1 MARFSAWFVWKKGF
15 KTFTKNKSKTLPIL
29 ILLVFAIAFG
39 TLMFNMQDFRS
50 RMIEEIKEYT
60 NVPDATAY
68 FDSTPKTLIEQQLEN
83 ITDNGLKD
91 SEMRMLMMIEFKVFG
106 EKYDG
111 MVIGLDLSKKSHM
124 HALVD
129 EEKEEIDDYEFAINQ
144 GFANRIDLE
153 IGDELTVSYGSIKKE
168 VKVKNVGYNAEFQF
182 SPLHTNVA
190 FPSIRPYPIL
200 YVDLYYL
207 NENFLN
213 LNQTNAIV
221 NQFLYQVK
229 DDSESDEVEKNIQ
242 EALKAYSVEIV
253 PLEDQA
259 FFKSMSEDEESD
271 RQMMMFLTI
280 ILLAGAI
287 ITLILVMNKLV
298 EEDLKSISVFQA
310 LGANKREITASYLL
324 FNIIIVSFA
333 LFLGVIVSNILE
345 IPFKNFLA
353 EVYGIGFNP
362 DIEFQYMNAIWI
374 GLSLFIVSL
383 ISTLL
388 VIKKTFKMDV
398 QQSLKYETKFLEKT
412 NLIEKAYVK
421 AKKDPHPFTKYNLR
435 RIFGRKLHLVS
446 LLIALSISGS
456 FLIFF
461 FGIDDGMTYSLER
474 KFNEVEQ
481 WDCVANTWNYED
493 ETNMTNIMDSLT
505 EVDEYEFAIFDLA
518 LFSKKDSSFDDH
530 LQLVAYEK
538 DSDMHL
544 LEVED
549 GEDLKNSGETLVTR
563 DVLNEFGLEIG
574 DRIYVKSVSSDQS
587 NKIKIVG
594 VVNDIAAMSL
604 FVSISDAQD
613 ILNKSDSINTILI
626 TAKDDVDD
634 CAKEVQDLNEIE
646 TVVTL
651 ESLQDEIDFYLNL
664 LSAGMLI
671 FGIILM
677 AFGIILITVVFK
689 SIADYRMEDY
699 SNMKALGILDKEI
712 RKSLLAELILYFS
725 ISLILGIVLGNL
737 FLMYMFVQWKAVLP
751 GLTFHIYPISYLYY
765 TFIFTS
771 ILVFSFYINYRRIKR
786 INIAEMMRQK
796 TFG

>member
-1 MARFSAWFVWKKGF
+1 M
-15 KTFTKNKSKTLPIL
+15 
-29 ILLVFAIAFG
+29 
-39 TLMFNMQDFRS
+39 
-50 RMIEEIKEYT
+50 
-60 NVPDATAY
+60 
-68 FDSTPKTLIEQQLEN
+68 
-83 ITDNGLKD
+83 
-91 SEMRMLMMIEFKVFG
+91 
-106 EKYDG
+106 
-111 MVIGLDLSKKSHM
+111 
-124 HALVD
+124 
-129 EEKEEIDDYEFAINQ
+129 
-144 GFANRIDLE
+144 
-153 IGDELTVSYGSIKKE
+153 
-168 VKVKNVGYNAEFQF
+168 
-182 SPLHTNVA
+182 
-190 FPSIRPYPIL
+190 
-200 YVDLYYL
+200 
-207 NENFLN
+207 
-213 LNQTNAIV
+213 
-221 NQFLYQVK
+221 
-229 DDSESDEVEKNIQ
+229 
-242 EALKAYSVEIV
+242 
-253 PLEDQA
+253 
-259 FFKSMSEDEESD
+259 
-271 RQMMMFLTI
+271 
-280 ILLAGAI
+280 
-287 ITLILVMNKLV
+287 
-298 EEDLKSISVFQA
+298 
-310 LGANKREITASYLL
+310 
-324 FNIIIVSFA
+324 
-333 LFLGVIVSNILE
+333 SNILE

-353 EVYGIGFNP
+353 ELYGIGFNP

-613 ILNKSDSINTILI
+613 ILNKSNSINTILI